1 MADERVFTL
10 IGQFDDRITSSLN
23 GINDSIANLKR
34 TMSTMTSKRGGGFND
49 ITRSVG
55 KLISSQKVL
64 ASSIKEVGNAA
75 KEATGELTEYNKKIG
90 KIASA
95 HYHLARSSQQ
105 AGDKLASGYNKAI
118 TSIDKL
124 NRRESLMAT
133 ARRRRERLLSSNV
146 YATPRRRG
154 TTTGT
159 GSTPRTRVVRPSG
172 GDYGSYGG
180 GGGKARARGGSGGDD
195 YDFPMARFTLAF
207 GLSEAIAS
215 PITGAITKGFE
226 IGVGMMTKP
235 FQYFASGVK
244 ERMEDEMS
252 DLKAA
257 GGFFSINKMA
267 QKKFLETGSFQEA
280 IDFMQKNNVL
290 MAKLAGS
297 LPGSTQDFIEVNKR
311 ISDSIATLVTESPEK
326 AMALAEKVR
335 QEETSTTYADIAP
348 ITGPASAQKMQDAMQ
363 VLMADMTKQT
373 VLAGQGSGS
382 GLRGTMGAYGLPQ
395 LTERMLSQQDVSMGQ
410 MQRYSAIFR
419 DPMIMRNLER
429 ELPKIAETMANTP
442 ERYEALRVFFQKVLP
457 PELVE
462 RYRRTLAGVQETFN
476 TAIFSPETGIFGLGR
491 RLKDLGGKFDEY
503 GRMLDE
509 TGKVTEDITKQ
520 AKMDLS
526 IYDAFRD
533 VLANVGR
540 VLAPIAENLSLFWDP
555 LLNIGKL
562 LERAREVT
570 FDVVRSFEI
579 YNKSFEKFAKDLS
592 PTELQKFA
600 QTGGKEL
607 RASLATIANLLKQ
620 FGVISGSEFEGIMD
634 QLVKV
639 DLDGGK
645 IFKQMLDKFLNSKI
659 AEDIGNFIG
668 TLIGTVLKEVSQVT
682 GFISGRITGTGKLVA
697 GLRAGFDAAGGA
709 KAFRNIF
716 KDVFSML
723 FKGLVEVIKN
733 IPIEFIVL
741 GVFMATI
748 PVTIQT
754 IAMMIA
760 HRFSDALF
768 NMAERSTLFPK
779 NFGKK
784 VTGGGGGGTG
794 GGGGKPKPGGN
805 RGNFFIGS
813 KGAQAASTLRQRTGA
828 AAGAAAAG
836 AKKYLTEPVVQPRR
850 RITPSDWFTKGPLPS
865 VALGTTPA
873 PYTKR
878 QQVQRGAQAIYGA
891 PGKLA
896 KRVGAAP
903 ISPVLQAMGGNLK
916 GMFGG
921 GGGRALIRQKNLL
934 GMGARTA
941 AKMGRFVPGGAL
953 AFGAMDAGMR
963 MASGEDAGKAIG
975 GAAASTIGATLGGI
989 LGQTLIPI
997 PGVGAAL
1004 GTVAGGIVGD
1014 KLFNTFWPSAEEQV
1028 KAAQMQMEA
1037 AQLAQKTQLEKVG
1050 LDVEAAGGGT
1060 FTFGDAATFSKYLD
1074 SQGLSQDPATKEF
1087 RGAYS
1092 INQQKMEAVN
1102 TAADELN
1109 ARIRHLRDVVGLP
1122 AAEVHKQVAPLQ
1134 EAYNNAADEAQV
1146 SLTNLNTAYSKLG
1159 EETKVKISS
1168 ASDNMAKAI
1177 SDGAEAVAAAARH
1190 ARYMDR
1196 QNRNRKP
1203 KPVDTD
1209 ASAFGSPGKSFSSLA
1224 GAINFENKH
1233 KPPGSHLVIANSS
1246 ETIIPAAKGY
1256 KPRNVKITS
1265 AANGYGSYGDTQVV
1279 NHINITQQPGQ
1290 DSKELASLVAYEIV
1304 EAMKTVNDAN
1314 ILV

>member
-23 GINDSIANLKR
+23 GINDSIAKLKR

-146 YATPRRRG
+146 YATSRRGG
-154 TTTGT
+154 TTTRT

-235 FQYFASGVK
+235 FQYFASGVR

-267 QKKFLETGSFQEA
+267 QKKFLETGNFQEA

-373 VLAGQGSGS
+373 VLAGQGTGS

-395 LTERMLSQQDVSMGQ
+395 LTERMLSQQDISMGQ
-410 MQRYSAIFR
+410 MQRYAAIFR

-682 GFISGRITGTGKLVA
+682 GFISGRIAGSGKLVA
-697 GLRAGFDAAGGA
+697 GLRAGFDAAGGTE
-709 KAFRNIF
+709 AFKNIF

-748 PVTIQT
+748 PVTIRT

-760 HRFSDALF
+760 HKFSDALF

-784 VTGGGGGGTG
+784 VTTSGGRVVTG
-794 GGGGKPKPGGN
+794 GASGGKSSAVQMGGLGAGLKPTTQTRGISSAAMRPVGVAPAGYGNIALPGKPVAPVSGLTSPGQAPRIPKLAKAPSFSTLSKVKARGAGTLAAAMVTMSAAAPGLTKGVKN
-805 RGNFFIGS
+805 IAKAFP
-813 KGAQAASTLRQRTGA
+813 KGAGVMAGLDFALRILSGESVGKAAGGA
-828 AAGAAAAG
+828 GASLAGALAGGKAGAAVG
-836 AKKYLTEPVVQPRR
+836 TL
-850 RITPSDWFTKGPLPS
+850 FGPG
-865 VALGTTPA
+865 VGT
-873 PYTKR
+873 
-878 QQVQRGAQAIYGA
+878 
-891 PGKLA
+891 
-896 KRVGAAP
+896 
-903 ISPVLQAMGGNLK
+903 
-916 GMFGG
+916 
-921 GGGRALIRQKNLL
+921 
-934 GMGARTA
+934 
-941 AKMGRFVPGGAL
+941 
-953 AFGAMDAGMR
+953 
-963 MASGEDAGKAIG
+963 AIG
-975 GAAASTIGATLGGI
+975 GVIGSVAGGI
-989 LGQTLIPI
+989 LGDQ
-997 PGVGAAL
+997 
-1004 GTVAGGIVGD
+1004 
-1014 KLFNTFWPSAEEQV
+1014 LFNWLMSPAEKQEQ
-1028 KAAQMQMEA
+1028 AAQAQMKA
-1037 AQLAQKTQLEKVG
+1037 SLQQLEASREK
-1050 LDVEAAGGGT
+1050 L
-1060 FTFGDAATFSKYLD
+1060 
-1074 SQGLSQDPATKEF
+1074 
-1087 RGAYS
+1087 
-1092 INQQKMEAVN
+1092 
-1102 TAADELN
+1102 
-1109 ARIRHLRDVVGLP
+1109 
-1122 AAEVHKQVAPLQ
+1122 
-1134 EAYNNAADEAQV
+1134 
-1146 SLTNLNTAYSKLG
+1146 SKLG
-1159 EETKVKISS
+1159 VEDFAGLQGVVDPYKLGATVKLLGLEG
-1168 ASDNMAKAI
+1168 DKT
-1177 SDGAEAVAAAARH
+1177 VAAYQQNVEKARMLADQTQAAKD
-1190 ARYMDR
+1190 ALFAKVEELKKLGYSPELIWQQTDI
-1196 QNRNRKP
+1196 QALQKDYTDLQTTLGEAT
-1203 KPVDTD
+1203 KAVDTTFKEMPQHVSRAIVTNMQKMD
-1209 ASAFGSPGKSFSSLA
+1209 LSQAENIIAMKFANMQVPTQPVVKYDWPSVAATQSPNPGKPHPIFSFAFGSPGKSFSSLA

-1256 KPRNVKITS
+1256 VPKPIKSVSVATEGHTPRNVKMTS